1 MNRDEQDY
9 DSTHITCKPRPPR
22 ERETPSHAR
31 ATRAYIKGLERHAR
45 RDTKRLRRHQRE
57 PIEQVIWGRMMQD
70 AYLTAGWVPLSEQTD
85 RNGFTKMTM
94 RLDP

>member
-1 MNRDEQDY
+1 
-9 DSTHITCKPRPPR
+9 
-22 ERETPSHAR
+22 
-31 ATRAYIKGLERHAR
+31 
-45 RDTKRLRRHQRE
+45 
-57 PIEQVIWGRMMQD
+57 MQD